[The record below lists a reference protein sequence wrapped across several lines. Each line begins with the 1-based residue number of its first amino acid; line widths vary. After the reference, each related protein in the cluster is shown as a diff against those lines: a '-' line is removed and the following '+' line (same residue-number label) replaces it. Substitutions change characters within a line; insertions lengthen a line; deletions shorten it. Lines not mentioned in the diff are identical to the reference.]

1 MAVTV
6 NIPNFGTVQADNA
19 ASEST
24 LQQLVQAVNRS
35 SNAQLRNVSTI
46 ANDLKVQAA
55 QAKNTSSSMAAM
67 ASSAGGAA
75 AATQGLFSQI
85 NQSLQSTAGGFGDLL
100 SQVGVFGSTM
110 ASTADSISRTW
121 MRMMGDL
128 SVDPIERSASTLNQ
142 AIRLATGAVSKL
154 GGGLEKIIPGKLGA
168 VVGKSLGLTA
178 NAAGSVAEQLN
189 ALVSGELT
197 NSIRA
202 FKQFS
207 DMGGTVGGGLA
218 DLRTMIYDSGMT
230 VQQFNAVLKAQR
242 DEVISFGGTLADG
255 ALKVAKV
262 QNELAA
268 NTGTSGKSLQKE
280 LLQMG
285 IGLEEQ
291 AGIAITVMSQMRA
304 LGKTTDARNLNEKEV
319 AKATRAYA
327 EDLRILQ
334 EATGK
339 DAKAV
344 MEKARKETMNA
355 ALMSKLSVEERAN
368 LTQVF
373 AGLEELP
380 ADAQADIKQA
390 IMQELSGGAITN
402 QLVASNTELTKFVK
416 DTAARTRQGGENLTA
431 EQLKAGR
438 VLAQTVAAQNKAGVG
453 FGAAAAQVALYDKSI
468 SGVALQNAN
477 LATGLEDLASR
488 TDPEGIT
495 QSQRAIKEAANTQDK
510 LTQQFAELTVE
521 GKQFNTTLGHLNT
534 KILPAYAE
542 AVAGVTSG
550 MRTALQGVSKVVDRP
565 AAAREIGSVVFDSIL
580 AELKNIGNYLK
591 PGISSLLDSILNW
604 SKGGTTGGT
613 TRAPGRAFGGPV
625 NARMPYMVGEIG
637 PELFVPG
644 MSGQIV
650 SNQNLTKQLQAM
662 QQGLASTVATQK
674 QQMASA
680 AQSYQMPDPTVGI
693 NEAMQN
699 MLQGPY
705 GFATVMDGVKKQL
718 SEDSNKQFSVLQ
730 EQIGKLDELVREMRN
745 NTSANENIANMLA

>member
-453 FGAAAAQVALYDKSI
+453 FGASAAQVALYDKSI
-468 SGVALQNAN
+468 SGVVLQNAN

-495 QSQRAIKEAANTQDK
+495 QSQRAIKEAANSQDK

-613 TRAPGRAFGGPV
+613 TRAPGRAAGGPV
-625 NARMPYMVGEIG
+625 SARMPYMVGEIG

>member
-1 MAVTV
+1 M
-6 NIPNFGTVQADNA
+6 
-19 ASEST
+19 
-24 LQQLVQAVNRS
+24 
-35 SNAQLRNVSTI
+35 
-46 ANDLKVQAA
+46 
-55 QAKNTSSSMAAM
+55 
-67 ASSAGGAA
+67 
-75 AATQGLFSQI
+75 
-85 NQSLQSTAGGFGDLL
+85 
-100 SQVGVFGSTM
+100 
-110 ASTADSISRTW
+110 
-121 MRMMGDL
+121 
-128 SVDPIERSASTLNQ
+128 
-142 AIRLATGAVSKL
+142 
-154 GGGLEKIIPGKLGA
+154 
-168 VVGKSLGLTA
+168 
-178 NAAGSVAEQLN
+178 
-189 ALVSGELT
+189 
-197 NSIRA
+197 
-202 FKQFS
+202 
-207 DMGGTVGGGLA
+207 
-218 DLRTMIYDSGMT
+218 
-230 VQQFNAVLKAQR
+230 
-242 DEVISFGGTLADG
+242 
-255 ALKVAKV
+255 
-262 QNELAA
+262 
-268 NTGTSGKSLQKE
+268 
-280 LLQMG
+280 
-285 IGLEEQ
+285 
-291 AGIAITVMSQMRA
+291 
-304 LGKTTDARNLNEKEV
+304 
-319 AKATRAYA
+319 
-327 EDLRILQ
+327 Q

-368 LTQVF
+368 LTKVF
-373 AGLEELP
+373 AGMEELP
-380 ADAQADIKQA
+380 AEAQGDLKQA
-390 IMQELSGGAITN
+390 LMQELTGGTITN
-402 QLVASNTELTKFVK
+402 PLVASNAELAKYVK
-416 DTAARTRQGGENLTA
+416 ETAARMRAGGENVTA
-431 EQLKAGR
+431 DQLKAGR
-438 VLAQTVAAQNKAGVG
+438 ALAQTIDAQNKAGAG
-453 FGAAAAQVALYDKSI
+453 IGAATAQVALF
-468 SGVALQNAN
+468 GG
-477 LATGLEDLASR
+477 ATSDVVSKQSAAATAFSEMASR

-542 AVAGVTSG
+542 AVSTVTAG

-613 TRAPGRAFGGPV
+613 TRAPGKAAGGPV
-625 NARMPYMVGEIG
+625 SARMPYMVGEIG

>member
-35 SNAQLRNVSTI
+35 SASQLRNVGAI
-46 ANDLKVQAA
+46 ANDLKAQSA
-55 QAKNTSSSMAAM
+55 QAKNTSASMASM

-85 NQSLQSTAGGFGDLL
+85 SQSLQSTAGGFGELI
-100 SQVGVFGSTM
+100 SQVGSFGSAM
-110 ASTADSISRTW
+110 AGTADSISRTW

-128 SVDPIERSASTLNQ
+128 SVDPIERSAATLNQ
-142 AIRLATGAVSKL
+142 AIRLAS
-154 GGGLEKIIPGKLGA
+154 GGVLALTSGLSKIIPQPVGNLLGKTLGA
-168 VVGKSLGLTA
+168 TA

-189 ALVSGELT
+189 SLVAGELT

-218 DLRTMIYDSGMT
+218 DLRTMAYDSGLT
-230 VQQFNAVLKAQR
+230 LQQFNAVLKAQR

-255 ALKVAKV
+255 ALKVSKV

-280 LLQMG
+280 LLNMG

-291 AGIAITVMSQMRA
+291 ASISISLMANLRA

-355 ALMSKLSVEERAN
+355 ALMSKLSGEERAN
-368 LTQVF
+368 LQKVF
-373 AGLEELP
+373 AGMEELP
-380 ADAQADIKQA
+380 AEAQGDLKQA
-390 IMQELSGGAITN
+390 LMQELTGGTITN
-402 QLVASNTELTKFVK
+402 PLVAGNQELAKYVK
-416 DTAARTRQGGENLTA
+416 ETAARMRAGGENVTA
-431 EQLKAGR
+431 DQLKAGR
-438 VLAQTVAAQNKAGVG
+438 ALAQTIDAQNKAGVG
-453 FGAAAAQVALYDKSI
+453 IGAATAQVALF
-468 SGVALQNAN
+468 GG
-477 LATGLEDLASR
+477 ATSDVVSKQSAAATAFSKMAAD

-495 QSQRAIKEAANTQDK
+495 QSQKALKEATNTQDK
-510 LTQQFAELTVE
+510 LTNQFAELTVE
-521 GKQFNTTLGHLNT
+521 GKRFNTEMGHLNT
-534 KILPAYAE
+534 RILPAYAE
-542 AVAGVTSG
+542 AISTVTAG
-550 MRTALQGVSKVVDRP
+550 MRGAVQGISKVVERP
-565 AAAREIGSVVFDSIL
+565 ESAREMGRAVFDLML

-591 PGISSLLDSILNW
+591 PGISSLVDSVINW
-604 SKGGTTGGT
+604 SKGGGATTKASGKAMGG
-613 TRAPGRAFGGPV
+613 AV

-650 SNQNLTKQLQAM
+650 SNQNLTKQLQTM
-662 QQGLASTVATQK
+662 QQNLVTSVDQQK
-674 QQMASA
+674 KQMAASA
-680 AQSYQMPDPTVGI
+680 IQPYQMPDPTAGI